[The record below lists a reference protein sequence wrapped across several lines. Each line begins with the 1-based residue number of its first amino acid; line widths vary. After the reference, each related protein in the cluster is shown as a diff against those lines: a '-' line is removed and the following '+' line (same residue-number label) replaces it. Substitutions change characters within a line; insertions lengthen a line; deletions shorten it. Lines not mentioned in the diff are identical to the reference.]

1 MRVPIDST
9 IKANIVADVVS
20 VGCVLRGT
28 KLKTG
33 AKNAVQSA
41 ILKSVVWQNHLEI
54 DDCVPIGVQ

>member
-33 AKNAVQSA
+33 AKKCSA
-41 ILKSVVWQNHLEI
+41 ECDFKISRLAES
-54 DDCVPIGVQ
+54 P